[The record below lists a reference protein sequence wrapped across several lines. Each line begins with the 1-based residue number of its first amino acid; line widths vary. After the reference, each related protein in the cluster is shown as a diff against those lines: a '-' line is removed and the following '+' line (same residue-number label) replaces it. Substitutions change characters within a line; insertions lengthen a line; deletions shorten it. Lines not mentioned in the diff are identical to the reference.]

1 MGKRQEAALLTRR
14 KIIDAVK
21 ELLSEKSADSIN
33 IEDIAEKAGIAK
45 GSFYT
50 YFKRKE
56 DVISVIALESYEVIR
71 ETVFAS
77 EQNAVENISI
87 YLLESAKII
96 EKNTLEIAQNWMKSV
111 AAPLA
116 SETGG
121 MDKYNYDRKNIL
133 AILQKA
139 VAKKELKAGTP
150 AESITQTIMNIY
162 YGAVAVWCITKG
174 EAGLYNAISDFC
186 INTLNIILENY
197 KNQKG

>member
-21 ELLSEKSADSIN
+21 ELLSEQSADSIN
-33 IEDIAEKAGIAK
+33 IEDIAVRAGVAK

-50 YFKRKE
+50 HFKRKE

-77 EQNAVENISI
+77 EQNAAENISM

-96 EKNTLEIAQNWMKSV
+96 EKNTLGIAQNWMKSV
-111 AAPLA
+111 TAPLA

-121 MDKYNYDRKNIL
+121 IDKYNYDRNNIL
-133 AILQKA
+133 TIL
-139 VAKKELKAGTP
+139 KKSVEKNELKADIPT
-150 AESITQTIMNIY
+150 ESITQTIMNAY

-174 EAGLYNAISDFC
+174 EAGLYNAINDFC
-186 INTLNIILENY
+186 VNTLSIILANY

>member
-21 ELLSEKSADSIN
+21 ELLSEQSADSIN
-33 IEDIAEKAGIAK
+33 IEDIAERAGVAK

-50 YFKRKE
+50 HFKRKE
-56 DVISVIALESYEVIR
+56 DVVSVIALESYEVIR

-77 EQNAVENISI
+77 EQNVVENISM
-87 YLLESAKII
+87 YLLESVKII

-139 VAKKELKAGTP
+139 VAKNELKADTQ
-150 AESITQTIMNIY
+150 AESIAQTIMNIY

-174 EAGLYNAISDFC
+174 EEGLYNAINDFC

>member
-21 ELLSEKSADSIN
+21 ELLAEKSADSIN
-33 IEDIAEKAGIAK
+33 IEDIAERAGIAK

-56 DVISVIALESYEVIR
+56 DAISVIALESYEVIK
-71 ETVFAS
+71 ETIFSS
-77 EQNAVENISI
+77 EQSAAESVSM
-87 YLLESAKII
+87 YLSESAKVI
-96 EKNTLEIAQNWMKSV
+96 ERTTLEIAQNWMKSV

-121 MDKYNYDRKNIL
+121 IDKYHYDRDTIRT
-133 AILQKA
+133 ILQKA
-139 VAKKELKAGTP
+139 VEKSELKPDTP
-150 AESITQTIMNIY
+150 VESITQTIMNAY

-174 EAGLYNAISDFC
+174 EVGLCGSMNSFCENA
-186 INTLNIILENY
+186 LGAVLENY
-197 KNQKG
+197 KN